1 MQTLT
6 SREFNQDTARA
17 KRAANDG
24 PVFITDRG
32 KRAYVLLS
40 NADYERLA
48 KPPRSIVEAL
58 AMAGLA
64 GPLGPR
70 AGVIMGTAAGGIRT
84 WPSTAC
90 ARCCGS

>member
-6 SREFNQDTARA
+6 SREFIQDPARD
-17 KRAANDG
+17 KRADNDG

-58 AMAGLA
+58 AMAG
-64 GPLGPR
+64 GEDIEFDPPR
-70 AGVIMGTAAGGIRT
+70 MRDFARAADLD
-84 WPSTAC
+84 
-90 ARCCGS
+90 

>member
-48 KPPRSIVEAL
+48 KPPRSIVEFD
-58 AMAGLA
+58 
-64 GPLGPR
+64 PPR
-70 AGVIMGTAAGGIRT
+70 MRDFARAADLD
-84 WPSTAC
+84 
-90 ARCCGS
+90 

>member
-1 MQTLT
+1 MNAPIAPGSLAAPITT
-6 SREFNQDTARA
+6 YSSREFTRDVAAA
-17 KRAANDG
+17 KRAAANG

-58 AMAGLA
+58 AMAG
-64 GPLGPR
+64 GEDIEFDPPR
-70 AGVIMGTAAGGIRT
+70 MRDFARAADLD
-84 WPSTAC
+84 
-90 ARCCGS
+90 

>member
-17 KRAANDG
+17 TRAASDG
-24 PVFITDRG
+24 PVVITDRG
-32 KRAYVLLS
+32 KRAYVLLN

-58 AMAGLA
+58 AMAG
-64 GPLGPR
+64 GEDIEFDPPR
-70 AGVIMGTAAGGIRT
+70 MRDFARAADLD
-84 WPSTAC
+84 
-90 ARCCGS
+90 

>member
-24 PVFITDRG
+24 QVFITDRG

-58 AMAGLA
+58 AMAG
-64 GPLGPR
+64 GEDIEFDPPR
-70 AGVIMGTAAGGIRT
+70 MRDFARAADLD
-84 WPSTAC
+84 
-90 ARCCGS
+90 